1 MLGRDDIEEKGMAG
15 IKERNEMSKRGRQEK
30 VMARTEFRER
40 RVVRWDGIEER
51 QGKAGMEIGEM
62 RGILWDSKEEMK
74 GISGTEWRGRS
85 GWNGTVWKERRD
97 RREIK
102 GKGAKERRK

>member
-1 MLGRDDIEEKGMAG
+1 
-15 IKERNEMSKRGRQEK
+15 
-30 VMARTEFRER
+30 MARTEWRER

-51 QGKAGMEIGEM
+51 QRKAGMEIGEM

-85 GWNGTVWKERRD
+85 GWNGT
-97 RREIK
+97 I
-102 GKGAKERRK
+102 